1 MAYKPRELT
10 ASQIQTELGIDGR
23 KLGQFLAR
31 VKPISERGKFKYYLL
46 QDVVD
51 VIYKKNN
58 KLIPIDEIKKKKLQA
73 ETDLAELELE
83 KERGNVI
90 EVKLIERQWTNLVIG
105 CKSKLLSIPTKLAP
119 ILANETDINLVKN
132 IIEQTINQALLEL
145 SKGQDIDDID
155 TNDKQDSKP
164 NDEGDQTVSAT
175 RTANDQPIRQ
185 PLQIPF
191 KRG

>member
-90 EVKLIERQWTNLVIG
+90 EVKLIERQWSNLVIG

-155 TNDKQDSKP
+155 THDKSFAEP

-175 RTANDQPIRQ
+175 RTANDKPIRE